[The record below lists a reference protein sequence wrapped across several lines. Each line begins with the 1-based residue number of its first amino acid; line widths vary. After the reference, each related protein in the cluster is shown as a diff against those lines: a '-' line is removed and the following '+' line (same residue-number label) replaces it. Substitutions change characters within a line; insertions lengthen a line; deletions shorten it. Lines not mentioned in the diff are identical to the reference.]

1 MKTQESQ
8 DIQYF
13 VRRIEW
19 DRCRDRHLT
28 TEAEIGGM
36 SRLVGPFAAPC
47 VVAIENRHLP
57 PTPSS
62 SADKELSLELKKCLV
77 GHLKVIL

>member
-1 MKTQESQ
+1 VKTQESQ

-28 TEAEIGGM
+28 TEAEIGGT
-36 SRLVGPFAAPC
+36 SRLVGPFAAPR
-47 VVAIENRHLP
+47 VVANKNRR
-57 PTPSS
+57 
-62 SADKELSLELKKCLV
+62 
-77 GHLKVIL
+77 